1 MNTALTQLFPA
12 LTGLRRSATLG
23 LLILTALL
31 PSLASA
37 QSAPAADAAI
47 MRSEEGFTKGYFHN
61 RHLEGVGLIIW
72 DEKAVSGRSSV
83 FGLTRQVPNA
93 EKSAPGSIPSP
104 ILKSQ
109 RQDGTLDGLVVIAR
123 MQNSLDVDESK
134 AQAATYQWIR
144 DAQAGS
150 FWNVDAAAIV
160 DWYLPV
166 KPSLNWIAY
175 RPQQFAAHLRTG
187 IAWER
192 ITAGS
197 AASSVDL
204 REAFVGIGF
213 HLKPLNPENLKNFQH
228 QSKFQIGFSYK
239 DNAITNDSQWGV
251 DLNVQP
257 VFRFLPQFFKDKLP
271 FAIGE
276 HWLLHKSD
284 RDAAANAAATPSEL
298 KASPNLTAPDANST
312 LESRAD
318 HLYIKPNFT
327 LKSVFSDFVKNT
339 GKVSPGAYQVDWG
352 NRVGFGFLENTLRLS
367 YQISGVSP
375 LEQIDRSFIFQEA
388 RVEFGPF
395 RDFPGVFSARYTKGK
410 RAPSYVNEDRVIL
423 AVGIKF

>member
-1 MNTALTQLFPA
+1 MNTALTRLFPA
-12 LTGLRRSATLG
+12 LTRLRLSASVLLVLTTLM
-23 LLILTALL
+23 
-31 PSLASA
+31 PSIASA
-37 QSAPAADAAI
+37 QDPRAADAAI
-47 MRSEEGFTKGYFHN
+47 VRSEEGFTSSYFHN

-83 FGLTRQVPNA
+83 FGLTRKVPNA
-93 EKSAPGSIPSP
+93 EKSALGSIPSP
-104 ILKSQ
+104 ILKSL

-144 DAQAGS
+144 DAQTGS
-150 FWNVDAAAIV
+150 FWNVDAAAMV

-166 KPSLNWIAY
+166 KPSLNLIAY

-187 IAWER
+187 VAWER

-197 AASSVDL
+197 AATSVDL

-257 VFRFLPQFFKDKLP
+257 VFRFLPQFFQDKLP

-284 RDAAANAAATPSEL
+284 RAAATAATTAKEL
-298 KASPNLTAPDANST
+298 EASPNLVGPDSNST

-318 HLYIKPNFT
+318 HFYIKPNFT

-352 NRVGFGFLENTLRLS
+352 NRVGFGLMENTLRIS

-423 AVGIKF
+423 AVGVKF

>member
-1 MNTALTQLFPA
+1 MNTALTRLFPA
-12 LTGLRRSATLG
+12 LTRLRLSASF
-23 LLILTALL
+23 LLVLTTLL
-31 PSLASA
+31 PSIASA
-37 QSAPAADAAI
+37 QDPRAADAAI
-47 MRSEEGFTKGYFHN
+47 VRSEEGFTSRYFHN

-83 FGLTRQVPNA
+83 FGLTRKVPNA
-93 EKSAPGSIPSP
+93 EKSALGSIPSP
-104 ILKSQ
+104 ILKSL

-144 DAQAGS
+144 DAQTGS

-166 KPSLNWIAY
+166 KPSLNLIAY

-187 IAWER
+187 VAWER

-197 AASSVDL
+197 AATSVDL

-228 QSKFQIGFSYK
+228 QSKFQIGLSYK

-257 VFRFLPQFFKDKLP
+257 VFRFLPQFFQDKLP

-284 RDAAANAAATPSEL
+284 RAAATAATTAKEL
-298 KASPNLTAPDANST
+298 EASPNLVGPDSNST

-318 HLYIKPNFT
+318 HFYIKPNFT

-352 NRVGFGFLENTLRLS
+352 NRVGFGLMENTLRIS

-423 AVGIKF
+423 AVGVKF